1 MWFSHPAHLGP
12 GRTISGPGLRPLP
25 PLLRSFARSP
35 WTRDAGDQSSI
46 PGLGR
51 LPGEGKGYP
60 LQYSGL
66 ENSMDCIVHGVAES
80 DTTERLSLT
89 DRIRAFQ
96 LNSAAGKGAVLIMV
110 KYVLSV
116 ISSLICK
123 DGFLRSL
130 PGQW

>member
-1 MWFSHPAHLGP
+1 MVQPSSSPGTRQNHLWSRPSSPAPTAALLCQ
-12 GRTISGPGLRPLP
+12 IPLDQ
-25 PLLRSFARSP
+25 RS
-35 WTRDAGDQSSI
+35 GDQSSI